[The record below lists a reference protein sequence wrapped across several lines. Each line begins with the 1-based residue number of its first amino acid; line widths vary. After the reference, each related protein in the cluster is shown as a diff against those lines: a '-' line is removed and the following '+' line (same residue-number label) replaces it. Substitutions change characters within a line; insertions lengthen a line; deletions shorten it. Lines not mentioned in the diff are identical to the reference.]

1 MALAYVYRSLHLYR
15 VQYAIYAI
23 VPQSPRL
30 NRDAKDTD
38 KLIRL
43 KMVCLHVS
51 LTCSRRI
58 ISHQLVS

>member
-1 MALAYVYRSLHLYR
+1 MFGIGLRVYRSLHLYR

-43 KMVCLHVS
+43 KMVCLHDVHVAEGS
-51 LTCSRRI
+51 SV
-58 ISHQLVS
+58 IS